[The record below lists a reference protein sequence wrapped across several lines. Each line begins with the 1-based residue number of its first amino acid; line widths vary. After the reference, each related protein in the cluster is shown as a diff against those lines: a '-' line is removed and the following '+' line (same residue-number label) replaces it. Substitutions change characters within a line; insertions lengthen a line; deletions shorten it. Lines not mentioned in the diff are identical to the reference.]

1 MKARQ
6 GTRSVLGSTITT
18 AGQRN
23 WVVQLCGA
31 STISFEFFWLAAA
44 LQLGQLQLSSWV
56 APGITAL
63 AEFFLRF

>member
-31 STISFEFFWLAAA
+31 STISFEFFLARGSTAARPAAA
-44 LQLGQLQLSSWV
+44 KFLGGSRDNC
-56 APGITAL
+56 AC
-63 AEFFLRF
+63 